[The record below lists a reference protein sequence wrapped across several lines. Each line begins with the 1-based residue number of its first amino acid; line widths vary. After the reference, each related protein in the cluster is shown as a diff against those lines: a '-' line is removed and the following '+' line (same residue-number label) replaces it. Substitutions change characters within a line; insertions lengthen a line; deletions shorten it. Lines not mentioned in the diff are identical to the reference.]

1 MDDSESD
8 PDDDTAFCTWTFGID
23 AGTGGGLLPPPP
35 KVDGPASVGFESV
48 VTLFGLGAG
57 TGGGILP
64 PPPPPDSPASIGFKS
79 VVALFALEAGTG
91 GGLNEVDSE
100 SLEAAL

>member
-23 AGTGGGLLPPPP
+23 AGTGGGVLPPPP
-35 KVDGPASVGFESV
+35 KVDG
-48 VTLFGLGAG
+48 
-57 TGGGILP
+57 
-64 PPPPPDSPASIGFKS
+64 PASIGFKS

-91 GGLNEVDSE
+91 GGGLNEVGSE

>member
-1 MDDSESD
+1 MHSSVARSGRPRGLRYSTNLWKNSASS
-8 PDDDTAFCTWTFGID
+8 PDNDETRSPAIVVVDLFALE

-35 KVDGPASVGFESV
+35 
-48 VTLFGLGAG
+48 
-57 TGGGILP
+57 
-64 PPPPPDSPASIGFKS
+64 PPDGPASIGFKS

>member
-1 MDDSESD
+1 MLPEVDGPAIVVVDLFALE
-8 PDDDTAFCTWTFGID
+8 

-35 KVDGPASVGFESV
+35 
-48 VTLFGLGAG
+48 
-57 TGGGILP
+57 
-64 PPPPPDSPASIGFKS
+64 PPDGPASIGFKS

-91 GGLNEVDSE
+91 GGFLPEVDGPAIKAGTGGGLNEVDSE